1 MRVISLDV
9 WSFRGSSL
17 VVQDGDTS
25 SLNAVRRLRML
36 RELGCAIHH
45 CADSAASSL
54 VLARANVL
62 DNGLSTDEEAT
73 DAASGPHAEAINQA
87 ISEMMARVQAEQI
100 AIVEVWTRTGKA
112 EPAYDFPDKTSHWK
126 RLGRNVSNKAS
137 QIPRLL
143 RWSLLAAI
151 HLRHNTSEATSKRSV
166 VQVPPATP
174 PRPAPP
180 QGPDLPTHRNS

>member
-1 MRVISLDV
+1 MMRVISLDV

-100 AIVEVWTRTGKA
+100 AIVEVWARTMK
-112 EPAYDFPDKTSHWK
+112 EELSYHVPDKTSHLK
-126 RLGRNVSNKAS
+126 RLGKSVADKTS
-137 QIPRLL
+137 QIPRLI
-143 RWSLLAAI
+143 RWRLHTVI
-151 HLRHNTSEATSKRSV
+151 HLRHNTGDAATKRFV
-166 VQVPPATP
+166 VSPQ
-174 PRPAPP
+174 RPE
-180 QGPDLPTHRNS
+180 LPTHRYS